1 MYFLSI
7 KRYNLEYTK
16 SQKTREWDQSIVSHK
31 ITIVFV
37 LGKFCRNRV
46 LCIIKN
52 INGKNILI
60 SKSI

>member
-16 SQKTREWDQSIVSHK
+16 SEKIGNGISHYKIV
-31 ITIVFV
+31 IFFV
-37 LGKFCRNRV
+37 LGKFCRNRA

-52 INGKNILI
+52 LSTKNILI